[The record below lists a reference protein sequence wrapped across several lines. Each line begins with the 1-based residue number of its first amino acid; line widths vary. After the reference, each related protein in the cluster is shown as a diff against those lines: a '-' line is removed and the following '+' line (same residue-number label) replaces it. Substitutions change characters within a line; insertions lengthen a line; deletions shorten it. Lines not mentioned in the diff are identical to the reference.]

1 MTEPPKITLLA
12 LLIALEKLQSP
23 LTPDEKEALE
33 TTASQLYLDPDDWD
47 FIKEGL
53 IATIEANPA
62 LYQNYQTALVQLLS
76 VNGNIPQEQMPT
88 QKEIETELTSDNKE
102 PTTFGYFE
110 GEPDRESD
118 EILNVTI
125 NVLTRK
131 EPDKAAKNLSFLK
144 RLQNWLP
151 KPQNP

>member
-1 MTEPPKITLLA
+1 MAESPKITLLA
-12 LLIALEKLQSP
+12 LLIALEQLPTP
-23 LTPDEKEALE
+23 LASDEKEALE

-53 IATIEANPA
+53 IASIESNPA
-62 LYQNYQTALVQLLS
+62 LYQNYQTALTQLQS
-76 VNGNIPQEQMPT
+76 VSGNIPSEQMPT
-88 QKEIETELTSDNKE
+88 QKELETELISDNNQ

-110 GEPDRESD
+110 GEADRESD

-131 EPDKAAKNLSFLK
+131 DPDKAAKKLTFLK

-151 KPQNP
+151 KQQNS

>member
-1 MTEPPKITLLA
+1 MPEPPKITLLA
-12 LLIALEKLQSP
+12 LLIALEQLQTS
-23 LTPDEKEALE
+23 LTPHEKEALE
-33 TTASQLYLDPDDWD
+33 TTASQLYLDPNDWD

-53 IATIEANPA
+53 IATIQANPT
-62 LYQNYQTALVQLLS
+62 LYQNYQTALTQLQS
-76 VNGNIPQEQMPT
+76 ASANIPSEQMPT
-88 QKEIETELTSDNKE
+88 QKELETELTSDNKE

-110 GEPDRESD
+110 GEPDLESN

-131 EPDKAAKNLSFLK
+131 DPEQAAKKLSFIK

-151 KPQNP
+151 KSQNP